1 VPRLLVLNQYYRPGM
16 EATAQLLTDL
26 CEALAGDFDITVVCG
41 ATAGAER
48 GVEQRNGVRVVRL
61 HSTAFDRAR
70 MELRAVNYL
79 TYLGLALVRGLI
91 VPRPDLVF
99 TQTDPPFIG
108 LVGLGVARRFG
119 VPFAVAVKDLMPEN
133 ALEFGGL
140 RSPVPAGAIR
150 GALDSY
156 LRRADGVIAIG
167 ETMRARLEARGVE
180 NVTVI
185 PDWVDTAA
193 IRPVPDGHSDRFVVM
208 HSGNI
213 GHSQDLDTLV
223 AAARELPDVDFALVG
238 QGSRLAELK
247 RFASDLP
254 NVSFRPFVAPD
265 QLAESLSSASLHFL
279 GLAAGLSGYVVPS
292 RLYGILAAGRPV
304 LVAADADSEPAQL
317 VTQAECG
324 IVVPPGRPLEVAA
337 AIRAA
342 SAGEYDL
349 DAMGER
355 GRRFAVDFA
364 DRSKAHARY
373 REFFSNLLR
382 S

>member
-1 VPRLLVLNQYYRPGM
+1 MPRLLVLNQYYRPGM
-16 EATAQLLTDL
+16 EATAGLLTDL
-26 CEALAGDFDITVVCG
+26 CEALVNDFDITVVCG
-41 ATAGAER
+41 AAAGAKQ
-48 GVEQRNGVRVVRL
+48 GTEQRNGVRVVRV

-70 MELRAVNYL
+70 MELRAANYL
-79 TYLGLALVRGLI
+79 SYLALALVRGLI

-99 TQTDPPFIG
+99 SQTDPPFIG
-108 LVGLGVARRFG
+108 LVALVVARRFG

-140 RSPVPAGAIR
+140 RSPAPAGAIR

-156 LRRADGVIAIG
+156 LRRADGVVAIG

-180 NVTVI
+180 KVTVI
-185 PDWVDTAA
+185 PDWVDTTA
-193 IRPVPDGHSDRFVVM
+193 IRPLHDGDGGRFVVM

-213 GHSQDLDTLV
+213 GHAQDLDTLV
-223 AAARELPDVDFALVG
+223 AAAREVPDVDIVLVG
-238 QGSRLAELK
+238 EGSRRAELE
-247 RFASDLP
+247 RHAGDLP
-254 NVSFRPFVAPD
+254 NVSFQPFVPAD
-265 QLAESLSSASLHFL
+265 RLAESLSSASLHFL

-304 LVAADADSEPAQL
+304 LVAAEEDSEPAQL
-317 VTQAECG
+317 VTRAGCG
-324 IVVPPGRPLEVAA
+324 IVVPAGQPQEVAA

-342 SAGEYDL
+342 RDGDYDL

-355 GRRFAVDFA
+355 GRRFVVDFA
-364 DRSKAHARY
+364 DRDKAIARY
-373 REFFSNLLR
+373 RDFFLGVLR